1 MRASERA
8 IRVIEGVALVT
19 IDGVAMF
26 ACVGLRSRCSVR
38 RRTTYR
44 FGCRELD
51 LDLTDISELFTSP
64 LRETGEQLVFRRYL
78 CPGCGLALDGNVCRP
93 DDEPFCDVKV

>member
-1 MRASERA
+1 M
-8 IRVIEGVALVT
+8 RVIEGVALVT

-26 ACVGLRSRCSVR
+26 ACVACGQLLGVASR
-38 RRTTYR
+38 TYR
-44 FGCRELD
+44 LGCRELD
-51 LDLTDISELFTSP
+51 LDLTEISELHTSP

-78 CPGCGLALDGNVCRP
+78 CPSCGLALDGNVCRP